1 MVGRLINDGS
11 REVSDGGQGRLCL
24 SEVSDGRQGRLLRLV
39 MVGKGG

>member
-1 MVGRLINDGS
+1 MIVER
-11 REVSDGGQGRLCL
+11 VVMF